1 MPNPLSATARALAIA
16 AATSLAGTA
25 AAQTSPPLQL
35 TIKDHRFSPA
45 EIHVPAG
52 KATFLMVNNADATP
66 EEFESGILAIEK
78 VVVGGGRIRVRLPPL
93 APGRYPFFG
102 DFHPDTA
109 QGAVIADPP
118 AAK

>member
-1 MPNPLSATARALAIA
+1 VT
-16 AATSLAGTA
+16 
-25 AAQTSPPLQL
+25 
-35 TIKDHRFSPA
+35 
-45 EIHVPAG
+45 
-52 KATFLMVNNADATP
+52 
-66 EEFESGILAIEK
+66 
-78 VVVGGGRIRVRLPPL
+78 GGGRIRVRLPPL

>member
-1 MPNPLSATARALAIA
+1 MRGNSTRTALALAIA
-16 AATSLAGTA
+16 AALGLAGGA
-25 AAQTSPPLQL
+25 MAQTAPIQL
-35 TIKDHRFSPA
+35 TIQNHRFTPP
-45 EIHVPAG
+45 EIHVVAG

-78 VVVGGGRIRVRLPPL
+78 VVTGGGHIRVRLPPL

-102 DFHPDTA
+102 DFHPATA

>member
-1 MPNPLSATARALAIA
+1 MRGTLSGTARGLAIA
-16 AATSLAGTA
+16 AALSLASVA
-25 AAQTSPPLQL
+25 AAETAPVQL
-35 TIKDHRFSPA
+35 TIQDHRFSPS
-45 EIHVPAG
+45 EIHVAAG
-52 KATFLMVNNADATP
+52 KATFLMVSNADATP

-78 VVVGGGRIRVRLPPL
+78 VVTGGGHIRVRLPPL